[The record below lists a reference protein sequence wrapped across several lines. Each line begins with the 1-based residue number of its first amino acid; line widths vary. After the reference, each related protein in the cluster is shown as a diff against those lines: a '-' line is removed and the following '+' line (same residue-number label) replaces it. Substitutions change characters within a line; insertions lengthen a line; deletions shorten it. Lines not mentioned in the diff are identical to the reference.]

1 LVKSISDAGD
11 GGKPIIL
18 DEESVMAKAF
28 MDITERVA
36 QQVAIL
42 NAVK

>member
-11 GGKPIIL
+11 VGKPIIL
-18 DEESVMAKAF
+18 EDNHAMGIAF
-28 MDITERVA
+28 LEIAERVA